1 MTSPGI
7 CPVSYTLYLIAK
19 KAGSSPYT
27 SFHRLCA
34 NLSPWTKSCFPV
46 GLARVFT
53 LLLTSC
59 SNPDGGGKFWDEVAA
74 ESETKA
80 KVVPI
85 FKDYNAAME
94 KAGRL
99 YRYS

>member
-1 MTSPGI
+1 MDK
-7 CPVSYTLYLIAK
+7 VL
-19 KAGSSPYT
+19 
-27 SFHRLCA
+27 
-34 NLSPWTKSCFPV
+34 FPV
-46 GLARVFT
+46 GLARVFA

-80 KVVPI
+80 KVVQV

-94 KAGRL
+94 KAGRP